1 MTPLRGELT
10 LVGGPEVDGAWSMSE
25 SLLVRGGKS
34 LSGAITPSGNKNA
47 VLPTL
52 CATLLT
58 DDTVTVRNVP
68 DITDVRKIVDF
79 FTGLGSQVDWDHDA
93 KVLQINHGDA
103 DLSARSVVESLP
115 AGMRSSVM
123 LFGPLLARVGR
134 LNVTEDA
141 TGCSLGAREV
151 DPHLDILEGFGAAIE
166 WGDRRELTLAN
177 AFTPNEHWL
186 DYASVT
192 TTEHFV
198 MCAALADGTSTLV
211 NAASE
216 PHVQDVCHVLREMG
230 AKISGI
236 GTSVLKI
243 EGVESLHGADVR
255 VSDDHHEIFTFLAI
269 GAMTGGDVSV
279 NHSVQH
285 HFPLMNRALEKFGV
299 DVETTATGSRVS
311 ATDRLRVEQPRTSH
325 LLQKVEGAPW
335 PYFPVDLIPPVVA
348 LATVADGDM
357 LFWNKVYEGAFGWVP
372 ELAKFGAK
380 VTVCD
385 PHRIIVFG
393 RDDLR
398 AATVDAPYIIR
409 VTIALFMVGATI
421 DGESV
426 IRNASPVRR
435 AHPNFVENLRSLGA
449 DVEWVDD

>member
-1 MTPLRGELT
+1 
-10 LVGGPEVDGAWSMSE
+10 MSE
-25 SLLVRGGKS
+25 SLLVRGGKA

-58 DDTVTVRNVP
+58 DETVIVRNVP
-68 DITDVRKIVDF
+68 DITDVEKIVAF
-79 FTGLGSQVDWDHDA
+79 FETLGSSVNWDRDA
-93 KVLQINHGDA
+93 KVIEINHGQA
-103 DLSARSVVESLP
+103 QLSNLSAVESLP
-115 AGMRSSVM
+115 PGMRSSVM
-123 LFGPLLARVGR
+123 LFGPLLARVGS
-134 LNVTEDA
+134 LNVTNDA

-151 DPHLDILEGFGAAIE
+151 DPHLDILEGFGATVS
-166 WGDRRELTLAN
+166 WGDRRELTLKGDFTAN
-177 AFTPNEHWL
+177 DHWL

-198 MCAALADGTSTLV
+198 MCAALADGVSTLV

-216 PHVQDVCHVLREMG
+216 PHVQDLCSVLVSMG

-236 GTSVLKI
+236 GTSVVRV
-243 EGVESLHGADVR
+243 EGVGELHGADVR

-279 NHSVQH
+279 EHTIEH
-285 HFPLMNRALEKFGV
+285 HFPLMNRTLEKFGV
-299 DVETTATGSRVS
+299 DVEQTATGSRVS
-311 ATDRLRVEQPRTSH
+311 TSDRLRIEQPRTAH
-325 LLQKVEGAPW
+325 LLPKVEGAPW

-348 LATVADGDM
+348 LATVADGDI

-372 ELAKFGAK
+372 ELAKFGAQ

-393 RDDLR
+393 RTDLR
-398 AATVDAPYIIR
+398 AAVVDAPYIIR
-409 VTIALFMVGATI
+409 VIISLFMVGATI

-449 DVEWVDD
+449 DVEWVQD

>member
-1 MTPLRGELT
+1 
-10 LVGGPEVDGAWSMSE
+10 MSE
-25 SLLVRGGKS
+25 SLLVRGGKA
-34 LSGAITPSGNKNA
+34 LSGAVTPSGNKNA
-47 VLPTL
+47 VLPML

-58 DDTVTVRNVP
+58 DETMTVRNAP
-68 DITDVRKIVDF
+68 DITDVNKIVDF
-79 FTGLGSQVDWDHDA
+79 FLGLGSRVEWDRDA
-93 KVLQINHGDA
+93 KTIEVNHSGA
-103 DLSARSVVESLP
+103 DLNARSVIDSLP
-115 AGMRSSVM
+115 SGMRSSVM
-123 LFGPLLARVGR
+123 MFGPLLARVGT
-134 LNVTEDA
+134 LNVTDDA

-151 DPHLDILEGFGAAIE
+151 DPHLDILEGFGATIE
-166 WGDRRELTLAN
+166 WGDRREIRLQGPFSAN
-177 AFTPNEHWL
+177 AHWL

-198 MCAALADGTSTLV
+198 MCAALAQGTSTLV

-216 PHVQDVCHVLREMG
+216 PHVQDLCSVLVEMG
-230 AKISGI
+230 AKIEGI

-243 EGVESLHGADVR
+243 DGVESLAGADVQ

-279 NHSVQH
+279 EHSVQH
-285 HFPLMNRALEKFGV
+285 HFPLMDRTLEKFGV
-299 DVETTATGSRVS
+299 EVERTPTGSRVS
-311 ATDRLRVEQPRTSH
+311 TTDRLRIEQPRTSH
-325 LLQKVEGAPW
+325 MLQKVEGAPW

-348 LATVADGDM
+348 LATVAEGDM

-393 RDDLR
+393 RNDLR
-398 AATVDAPYIIR
+398 AAIVDAPYIIR

-449 DVEWVDD
+449 DVEWVVD

>member
-1 MTPLRGELT
+1 
-10 LVGGPEVDGAWSMSE
+10 MSE
-25 SLLVRGGKS
+25 SLLVRGGKA
-34 LSGAITPSGNKNA
+34 LSGSIIPSGNKNA
-47 VLPTL
+47 VLPML

-58 DDTVTVRNVP
+58 DETMMLRNVP
-68 DITDVRKIVDF
+68 DITDVEKLVDF
-79 FTGLGSQVDWDHDA
+79 FIGLGSHVVWDRDA
-93 KVLQINHGDA
+93 KTIEISHGQA
-103 DLSARSVVESLP
+103 DLNSRSAIESLP
-115 AGMRSSVM
+115 PGMRSSVM
-123 LFGPLLARVGR
+123 LFGPLLARVGQ
-134 LNVTEDA
+134 LNVTNDA
-141 TGCSLGAREV
+141 TGCSLGARQV
-151 DPHLDILEGFGAAIE
+151 DPHLDILEGFGASIE
-166 WGDRRELTLAN
+166 RGERRELGLSRGFEAN
-177 AFTPNEHWL
+177 AHWL

-198 MCAALADGTSTLV
+198 MCAALAHGTSTLV

-216 PHVQDVCHVLREMG
+216 PHVQDLCAVLVQMG
-230 AKISGI
+230 AKVTGI
-236 GTSVLKI
+236 GTSVVKV
-243 EGVESLHGADVR
+243 EGVDALHGADVR

-279 NHSVQH
+279 EHSVQH
-285 HFPLMNRALEKFGV
+285 HFPLMDRTLEKFGV
-299 DVETTATGSRVS
+299 EVERTATGSRVS
-311 ATDRLRVEQPRTSH
+311 TADRLRIEQPRTSH

-372 ELAKFGAK
+372 ELAKFGAQ

-409 VTIALFMVGATI
+409 VIISLFMVGATI
-421 DGESV
+421 DGESM

-435 AHPNFVENLRSLGA
+435 AHPDFVENLRSLGA
-449 DVEWVDD
+449 DVEWATE

>member
-1 MTPLRGELT
+1 
-10 LVGGPEVDGAWSMSE
+10 MSE
-25 SLLVRGGKS
+25 SLLVRGGKA

-58 DDTVTVRNVP
+58 DETVTVRNVP

-79 FTGLGSQVDWDHDA
+79 FGTLGSTVDWDHEA
-93 KVLQINHGDA
+93 KVLHVNHGTA
-103 DLSARSVVESLP
+103 DLTARTVVESLP
-115 AGMRSSVM
+115 PGMRSSVM

-134 LNVTEDA
+134 LNITDDA

-166 WGDRRELTLAN
+166 WGDRREISMIEPFKAN
-177 AFTPNEHWL
+177 DHWL

-198 MCAALADGTSTLV
+198 MCAALGQGTSTLV

-216 PHVQDVCHVLREMG
+216 PHVQDLCQVLVAMG

-236 GTSVLKI
+236 GTSVLRV
-243 EGVESLHGADVR
+243 EGVGELHGADVR

-279 NHSVQH
+279 EHSVGH
-285 HFPLMNRALEKFGV
+285 HFPLMNRTLEKFGV
-299 DVETTATGSRVS
+299 EVEQTATGSRVTT
-311 ATDRLRVEQPRTSH
+311 ADRLRIEQPRTSH
-325 LLQKVEGAPW
+325 LMQKVEGAPW

-348 LATVADGDM
+348 LATVANGDM

-449 DVEWVDD
+449 DVEWVQD

>member
-1 MTPLRGELT
+1 
-10 LVGGPEVDGAWSMSE
+10 MSE
-25 SLLVRGGKS
+25 SLLVRGGKA
-34 LSGAITPSGNKNA
+34 LSGSITPSGNKNA
-47 VLPTL
+47 VLPML

-58 DDTVTVRNVP
+58 DETMMLRNVP
-68 DITDVRKIVDF
+68 DITDVEKLVDF
-79 FTGLGSQVDWDHDA
+79 FTALGSHIEWDRDA
-93 KVLQINHGDA
+93 KTLKVNHGHA
-103 DLSARSVVESLP
+103 DLSALTTVDSLP
-115 AGMRSSVM
+115 PGMRSSVM
-123 LFGPLLARVGR
+123 LFGPLLARVGS
-134 LNVTEDA
+134 LNVTNDA

-151 DPHLDILEGFGAAIE
+151 DPHLDILEGFGASIQ
-166 WGDRRELTLAN
+166 WGDRRELGLTGDFKAN
-177 AFTPNEHWL
+177 AHWL

-198 MCAALADGTSTLV
+198 MCAALAQGESTLV

-216 PHVQDVCHVLREMG
+216 PHVQDLCSALVLMG
-230 AKISGI
+230 AQISGI
-236 GTSVLKI
+236 GTSVLKVQ
-243 EGVESLHGADVR
+243 GVDSLHGADVR

-279 NHSVQH
+279 EHSVQH
-285 HFPLMNRALEKFGV
+285 HFPLMDRVLEKFGV
-299 DVETTATGSRVS
+299 EVERTPTGSRVS
-311 ATDRLRVEQPRTSH
+311 TTDRLRIEQPRTSH

-372 ELAKFGAK
+372 ELAKFGAQ

-393 RDDLR
+393 REDLR

-409 VTIALFMVGATI
+409 VIISLFMVGATI

-426 IRNASPVRR
+426 IRNATPVRR

-449 DVEWVDD
+449 DVEWA

>member
-1 MTPLRGELT
+1 
-10 LVGGPEVDGAWSMSE
+10 MSE
-25 SLLVRGGKS
+25 SLLVRGGKA
-34 LSGAITPSGNKNA
+34 LSGAITPSGNKNS

-58 DDTVTVRNVP
+58 DEPVTVRNVP
-68 DITDVRKIVDF
+68 DITDVQKIVAF
-79 FTGLGSQVDWDHDA
+79 FETLGSEVAWDRED
-93 KVLQINHGDA
+93 KVITVNHGKA
-103 DLSARSVVESLP
+103 DLTQRTAVEALP
-115 AGMRSSVM
+115 PGMRSSVM
-123 LFGPLLARVGR
+123 LFGPLLARVGH
-134 LNVTEDA
+134 LNITDDA

-151 DPHLDILEGFGAAIE
+151 DPHLDILEGFGAKIE
-166 WGDRRELTLAN
+166 WGHRRELTLDGGFAAN
-177 AFTPNEHWL
+177 AHWL

-198 MCAALADGTSTLV
+198 MCAALAKGESTLV

-216 PHVQDVCHVLREMG
+216 PHVQDLCNVLVAMG
-230 AKISGI
+230 AEIEGL
-236 GTSVLKI
+236 GTSVIKI
-243 EGVESLHGADVR
+243 TGVEALHGADVR

-279 NHSVQH
+279 EHSVQQ

-299 DVETTATGSRVS
+299 TVEQTATGSRVS
-311 ATDRLRVEQPRTSH
+311 ATDRLRIEQPRTSH

-372 ELAKFGAK
+372 ELAKFGAQ

-421 DGESV
+421 DGESI

-449 DVEWVDD
+449 DVEWISD

>member
-1 MTPLRGELT
+1 
-10 LVGGPEVDGAWSMSE
+10 MSE
-25 SLLVRGGKS
+25 SLIVRGGKA
-34 LSGAITPSGNKNA
+34 LSGTVTPSGNKNS

-58 DDTVTVRNVP
+58 NEPMRIRNVP
-68 DITDVRKIVDF
+68 DITDVAKLVDF
-79 FTGLGSQVDWDHDA
+79 FSEIGSTVHWDRETHTID
-93 KVLQINHGDA
+93 IDHGSI
-103 DLSARSVVESLP
+103 SAGTIESLP
-115 AGMRSSVM
+115 PGMRSSVM

-151 DPHLDILEGFGAAIE
+151 DPHLDILEGFGVDIE
-166 WGDRRELTLAN
+166 WSERRELVLGDSFVGTD
-177 AFTPNEHWL
+177 HWL

-198 MCAALADGTSTLV
+198 MCAALAKGQSTLV

-216 PHVQDVCHVLREMG
+216 PHVQDLCETLIAMG
-230 AKISGI
+230 ANISGI
-236 GTSVLKI
+236 GTSVLRVV
-243 EGVESLHGADVR
+243 GVESLHGADVR

-269 GAMTGGDVSV
+269 GAMTGGDITVP
-279 NHSVQH
+279 HGVQR
-285 HFPLMNRALEKFGV
+285 HFPLMDRTLERFGAHVEV
-299 DVETTATGSRVS
+299 DEQGSRVQGG
-311 ATDRLRVEQPRTSH
+311 ARLSIEQPRTSN
-325 LLQKVEGAPW
+325 LLPKVEGAPW

-348 LATVADGDM
+348 LATVADGNM

-372 ELAKFGAK
+372 ELMKFGAQ

-393 RDDLR
+393 RHDLR
-398 AATVDAPYIIR
+398 PATVDAPYIIR
-409 VTIALFMVGATI
+409 VIISLFMVGATI
-421 DGESV
+421 DGESI

-449 DVEWVDD
+449 DVEWIDE

>member
-1 MTPLRGELT
+1 
-10 LVGGPEVDGAWSMSE
+10 MSE
-25 SLLVRGGKS
+25 SLHVRGGKA
-34 LSGAITPSGNKNA
+34 LSGTIRPSGNKNA

-58 DDTVTVRNVP
+58 DDPVTVRNVP
-68 DITDVRKIVDF
+68 DITDVQKLVDF
-79 FTGLGSQVDWDHDA
+79 FRSLGSGVDWDHDE
-93 KVLQINHGDA
+93 KVITVDHRKAGLGTRTVID
-103 DLSARSVVESLP
+103 SLP
-115 AGMRSSVM
+115 PGMRSSVM

-134 LNVTEDA
+134 LDVSEDA

-151 DPHLDILEGFGAAIE
+151 DPHLDILEGFGATIE
-166 WGDRRELTLAN
+166 WGDHREIGLAGN
-177 AFTPNEHWL
+177 FTANDHWL

-198 MCAALADGTSTLV
+198 MCAALATGTSTLV

-216 PHVQDVCHVLREMG
+216 PHVQDLCTALVAMG
-230 AKISGI
+230 ARIEGI
-236 GTSVLKI
+236 GTSVLKVH
-243 EGVESLHGADVR
+243 GVDGLHGADIR
-255 VSDDHHEIFTFLAI
+255 ISDDHHEIFTFLAI
-269 GAMTGGDVSV
+269 GAMTGGDVKV
-279 NHSVQH
+279 EHDVHH
-285 HFPLMNRALEKFGV
+285 HFPLMDRTLEKFGV
-299 DVETTATGSRVS
+299 TVEHTATGSRVS
-311 ATDRLRVEQPRTSH
+311 SPGRLRVEQPRTSH
-325 LLQKVEGAPW
+325 LLPKVEGAPW

-348 LATVADGDM
+348 LATVADGEM

-372 ELAKFGAK
+372 ELAKFGAQ

-398 AATVDAPYIIR
+398 PATVDAPYIIR

-421 DGESV
+421 HGESI

-449 DVEWVDD
+449 DVQWE

>member
-1 MTPLRGELT
+1 
-10 LVGGPEVDGAWSMSE
+10 MSE
-25 SLLVRGGKS
+25 SLLVRGGKV
-34 LSGAITPSGNKNA
+34 LSGAIRPSGNKNA
-47 VLPTL
+47 VLPML

-58 DDTVTVRNVP
+58 DDTMTVRNVP
-68 DITDVRKIVDF
+68 DITDVNRLVEF
-79 FTGLGSQVDWDHDA
+79 FQSLGSRVEWDRDT
-93 KVLQINHGDA
+93 KTIEINHGAA
-103 DLSARSVVESLP
+103 DLSARSVISSLP
-115 AGMRSSVM
+115 PGMRSSVM
-123 LFGPLLARVGR
+123 LFGPLLARVGN
-134 LNVTEDA
+134 LNVSEDA

-151 DPHLDILEGFGAAIE
+151 DPHLDILEGFGATIE
-166 WGDRRELTLAN
+166 WGDRREISLADRFSAN
-177 AFTPNEHWL
+177 AHWL

-216 PHVQDVCHVLREMG
+216 PHVQDLCTVLVEMG
-230 AKISGI
+230 AQIEGI
-236 GTSVLKI
+236 GTSVLKV
-243 EGVESLHGADVR
+243 EGVESLHGADVH

-279 NHSVQH
+279 EHSVQH
-285 HFPLMNRALEKFGV
+285 HFPLMDRTLEKFGV
-299 DVETTATGSRVS
+299 EVERTPTGSRVTT
-311 ATDRLRVEQPRTSH
+311 TDRLRIEQPRTSH

-372 ELAKFGAK
+372 ELAKFGAQ

-398 AATVDAPYIIR
+398 PATVDAPYIIR

-421 DGESV
+421 DGESI

-449 DVEWVDD
+449 DVEWVAG

>member
-1 MTPLRGELT
+1 
-10 LVGGPEVDGAWSMSE
+10 MSE
-25 SLLVRGGKS
+25 SLLVRGGKA
-34 LSGAITPSGNKNA
+34 LSGTIEPSGNKNA
-47 VLPTL
+47 VLPML

-58 DDTVTVRNVP
+58 DEPMTVRNVP
-68 DITDVRKIVDF
+68 DITDVHKLVEF
-79 FTGLGSQVDWDHDA
+79 FEGLGSSVDWDLDD
-93 KVLQINHGDA
+93 KVITIDHGGA
-103 DLSARSVVESLP
+103 DLSTRTIVSSLP
-115 AGMRSSVM
+115 PGMRSSVM
-123 LFGPLLARVGR
+123 LFGPLLARVGK
-134 LNVTEDA
+134 LDVSEDA

-151 DPHLDILEGFGAAIE
+151 DPHLDILEGFGATIE
-166 WGDRRELTLAN
+166 WGDRREISLADS
-177 AFTPNEHWL
+177 FTANDHWL

-198 MCAALADGTSTLV
+198 MCAALARGTSTLV

-216 PHVQDVCHVLREMG
+216 PHVQDLCSVLVEMG
-230 AKISGI
+230 AQIDGI
-236 GTSVLKI
+236 GTSVLRVR
-243 EGVESLHGADVR
+243 GVEALHAADVR

-279 NHSVQH
+279 RHQVSH
-285 HFPLMNRALEKFGV
+285 HFPLMDRTLEKFGV
-299 DVETTATGSRVS
+299 EVEQTATGSRVS
-311 ATDRLRVEQPRTSH
+311 TTDRLRIEQPRTSH
-325 LLQKVEGAPW
+325 LLPKVEGAPW

-372 ELAKFGAK
+372 ELAKFGAQ

-385 PHRIIVFG
+385 PHRIIVKG

-398 AATVDAPYIIR
+398 PAIVDAPYIIR

-421 DGESV
+421 DGESI

-449 DVEWVDD
+449 DVEWE